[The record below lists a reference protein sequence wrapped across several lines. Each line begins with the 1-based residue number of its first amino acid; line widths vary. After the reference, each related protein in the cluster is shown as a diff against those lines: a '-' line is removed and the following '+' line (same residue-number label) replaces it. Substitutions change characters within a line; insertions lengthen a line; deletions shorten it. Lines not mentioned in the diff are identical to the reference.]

1 MWVLFFFHWRKFDLI
16 YFMWVCL
23 LFFFFGFFVN
33 FRWTWILGRDVK
45 VVLNAHWLW
54 SWMSIKLSCL
64 IRIWPRWILVSWR
77 LSSSIGLPCISSW
90 SDPYPSLS
98 FSLVGQPSNWWRSS
112 PCKVWPHQSWNTEG
126 LSRVRQDSFA
136 RSLCQFLWSIGE
148 LLLFPN
154 EFASSLPFLSFVKVS
169 ECFIFRLCPME
180 VEVLYLAMWVVLMLC
195 LQKHIPIFRSGNT
208 RYWILMGLTTLWT

>member
-1 MWVLFFFHWRKFDLI
+1 MLRMWVLFFFHWWKFDLI

-23 LFFFFGFFVN
+23 FFLDSL
-33 FRWTWILGRDVK
+33 WILDELGS
-45 VVLNAHWLW
+45 LGE
-54 SWMSIKLSCL
+54 M
-64 IRIWPRWILVSWR
+64 WR
-77 LSSSIGLPCISSW
+77 LCWMRIGSGAEWASSCHVLFEYDQGGYWYLGDWVLLLPCISSW

-112 PCKVWPHQSWNTEG
+112 PCKVWPHQSWNTKG

-169 ECFIFRLCPME
+169 KCFIFRLCPME

-195 LQKHIPIFRSGNT
+195 L
-208 RYWILMGLTTLWT
+208 